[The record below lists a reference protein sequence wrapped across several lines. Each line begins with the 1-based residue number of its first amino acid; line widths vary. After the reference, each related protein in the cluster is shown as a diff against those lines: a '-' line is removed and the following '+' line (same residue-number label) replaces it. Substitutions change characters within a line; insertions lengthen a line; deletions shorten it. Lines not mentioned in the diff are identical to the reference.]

1 MQGLT
6 LQAFDRPGRQSGFT
20 LIELMVT
27 VSVLAVLAGLA
38 IPSFTRIINSNRIGS
53 QANDMVATLQYARSE
68 ALRSNRR
75 VTVCQSSNAD
85 TCAAGGTH
93 WVVRSGG
100 VVQRGL
106 EVHQPLRLTGSAAT
120 FDFLPSGMAAAQ
132 QTFTVCLP
140 VTNPEENSRVIR
152 VARSGQ
158 VSVERETTAGVCS

>member
-1 MQGLT
+1 MQGQSSSL
-6 LQAFDRPGRQSGFT
+6 ARQRTRQWGFT
-20 LIELMVT
+20 LVELMIT
-27 VSVLAVLAGLA
+27 VAVLAILAGLA

-75 VTVCQSSNAD
+75 VTVCQSSNAS
-85 TCAAGGTH
+85 TCAVGGTH
-93 WVVRSGG
+93 WIVRSGG
-100 VVQRGL
+100 AAQRGL
-106 EVHQPLRLTGSAAT
+106 EVRQPLQLSGTAAS

-158 VSVERETTAGVCS
+158 VSVQRQNTAGVCS